1 MRNFERLAFSII
13 IYFLGVSLIGLF
25 LMPHLPVKLTP
36 TKSLPQLTVSFSMNG
51 QAPRIVESKVTAQ
64 IESML
69 SRINGVNDIQS
80 RSSNGSG
87 TVTITM
93 DKHTDMDLVR
103 FEVSTLIRQLWPQ
116 LPQGVSYPSIQAGYS
131 DTKANYPVLIY
142 TMNAPSASNLIS
154 DYVETQ
160 IRPKLAQIEGVSNI
174 KVSGTLPMEWVLE
187 YNNAQLEKLGLTI
200 GDIQNAVARTTGN
213 MFLGMADTQS
223 STGTLANNSLYLGFD
238 KSAHFDL
245 SQIPV
250 KKVGGKIVWLN
261 ELVKVTYQEQP
272 PRGFSRINGLNSI
285 SVTIYAYDQ
294 TNQIKLS
301 KQIKKKIEDIKLS
314 FPAGYELQQ
323 EYDASEYIEQE
334 IDQVMLRSGFSILL
348 LLLLILVVNR
358 SLKYLAVIV
367 ISLTANITG
376 AFIIYYFAGIEIQLY
391 SLAGITISLG
401 LVIDNIIVMA
411 DHLMHKKQMSIFM
424 AILASTL
431 TTIASLAVVFL
442 LDEKT
447 RLNLQ
452 DFSLV
457 LIVNLGVSLWVSLL
471 LVPALISKMKIAKST
486 LWHSHKKTLRR
497 IVWLNRKYGIMLQC
511 AYKYRK
517 VLFVAGIIG
526 FGIPLFML
534 PGTMTGKGKDVKV
547 YNLTLGSPVYQF
559 IRSYTDNLLGG
570 SLKYF
575 LQRQEKSNRIVNR
588 GETYLNVQANLPN
601 GATLQEMNEVIRQME
616 YHISTYEGVKQF
628 RTDVHSPK
636 SGSISVLFSKE
647 GEKKGVPHR
656 MKSELISKA
665 VTIGNA
671 TWSIV
676 GLGEYFSNN
685 ISSDGGGFQIEI
697 LGYNYDQLMDYAEE
711 LRRILLTHQRI
722 KKVKIQPRAYY
733 GGELYEEYTFVPR
746 QDALTYN
753 HMTVNNLYSSI
764 YPNLIKD
771 NVIAQI
777 PEKNGML
784 VNVRLQSGSAAA
796 YDMWNVNNALQYE
809 SNNVYRMPQLAAISR
824 QQTPQDINKTNQQYR
839 LFLVYDYIGDG
850 QQAHQIL
857 RDVVTDYQQKLPI
870 GYTIKTVE
878 YDFGEASFDG
888 TQLYALSLV
897 VFIIFVICCVLFN
910 SFKKPFVVILIIPLS
925 YIGLFLCFGLLGLP
939 FGQGGFAAL
948 VLLSGLTCNSVIYL
962 LNDYQSLLR
971 HEKDRG
977 IKTYLKAFNGKIIP
991 VLLTILSTA
1000 LGFVPFMFDSD
1011 QDSFWLPLALGTISG
1026 LAFSLVCII
1035 IFLPV
1040 MIGVGRSVK
1049 K

>member
-1 MRNFERLAFSII
+1 MINFERLAFSII
-13 IYFLGVSLIGLF
+13 IYFVGLSLIGLF
-25 LMPHLPVKLTP
+25 LVPHLPVKLTP

-87 TVTITM
+87 SVTISM

-116 LPQGVSYPSIQAGYS
+116 LPEGVSYPFIQAGYS

-142 TMNAPSASNLIS
+142 TMNAPSTSSLIS
-154 DYVETQ
+154 DYVEKQ
-160 IRPKLAQIEGVSNI
+160 IRPKLLQIEGVSNI
-174 KVSGTLPMEWVLE
+174 KVSGTLPMEWVLA
-187 YNNAQLEKLGLTI
+187 YDNRQLETLGLNI
-200 GDIQNAVARTTGN
+200 GDIQNAVARATGN
-213 MFLGMADTQS
+213 MFLGMADAENS
-223 STGTLANNSLYLGFD
+223 AGTLTYNSLYLGSAQ
-238 KSAHFDL
+238 SAHFDL

-250 KKVGGKIVWLN
+250 KKVDGKIVWLN
-261 ELVKVTYQEQP
+261 ELVKATYQEQS

-285 SVTIYAYDQ
+285 SVTIYANDQ

-301 KQIKKKIEDIKLS
+301 KQIKEKLENIKLS
-314 FPAGYELQQ
+314 FPAGYELRQ

-334 IDQVMLRSGFSILL
+334 IDQVMVRSGFSILL
-348 LLLLILVVNR
+348 LLLFILVINR
-358 SLKYLAVIV
+358 SLKYLSVIV
-367 ISLTANITG
+367 LSLTANITG
-376 AFIIYYFAGIEIQLY
+376 AFIIYYLTGIEIQLY

-457 LIVNLGVSLWVSLL
+457 LIINLGVSLCVSLL
-471 LVPALISKMKIAKST
+471 LVPALISKMKLAKPS
-486 LWHSHKKTLRR
+486 LWHSQKKTLRR
-497 IVWLNRKYGIMLQC
+497 IVWFNRIYGTLLQ
-511 AYKYRK
+511 YGYTYRRG
-517 VLFVAGIIG
+517 VYTVGLIG

-534 PGTMTGKGKDVKV
+534 PGTLTGEGKAVKV
-547 YNLTLGSPVYQF
+547 YNLTLGSPVYQV
-559 IRSYTDNLLGG
+559 IRSYTDDLLGG

-575 LQRQEKSNRIVNR
+575 LQRQEKTSRIANR

-628 RTDVHSPK
+628 RTDVSSPK

-647 GEKKGVPHR
+647 GEKKGIPYR

-665 VTIGNA
+665 ITIGNA

-676 GLGEYFSNN
+676 GMGEYFSNN
-685 ISSDGGGFQIEI
+685 VSPDGGGFQIEI
-697 LGYNYDQLMDYAEE
+697 LGYNYDQLMDYTEE

-722 KKVKIQPRAYY
+722 KKVKIQPHAYY

-746 QDALTYN
+746 QDALIYN

-771 NVIAQI
+771 NVIAQV
-777 PEKNGML
+777 PEKNGIL
-784 VNVRLQSGSAAA
+784 VNVRLQPGRKAD
-796 YDMWNVNNALQYE
+796 YDMWNVNNALQYA
-809 SNNVYRMPQLAAISR
+809 SNNAYRMPELATISR

-850 QQAHQIL
+850 QQGHQIL
-857 RDVVTDYQQKLPI
+857 RDVVKDYQQKLPI
-870 GYTIKTVE
+870 GYTVKTND
-878 YDFGEASFDG
+878 YNYGEEGFDG
-888 TQLYALSLV
+888 TQLYALLLV
-897 VFIIFVICCVLFN
+897 VFIIFIICCVLFN

-925 YIGLFLCFGLLGLP
+925 YIGLFICFGLFGLP

-948 VLLSGLTCNSVIYL
+948 VLLSGLTCNAVIYL

-977 IKTYLKAFNGKIIP
+977 LKTYLKAFNGKIIP

-1000 LGFVPFMFDSD
+1000 LGFIPFMFDSE
-1011 QDSFWLPLALGTISG
+1011 QDSFWLPLSLGTISG
-1026 LAFSLVCII
+1026 LAFSLVCIL

-1040 MIGVGRSVK
+1040 MIGVGKPVK